1 MLKAPE
7 AISLL
12 AYTFFLLLASLALI
26 PSLPPHRTKHTAHQ
40 HLHLHQLP
48 QRHAPLTRLLSHMA
62 ANRMAARKR
71 GPNNESVRLS
81 TPEREHQENVLTS
94 IVTPDKVSEYHETY
108 KLYKKHDPALSFLQQ
123 PHTISLLIGCGVL
136 LVYYAFREQAVSD
149 LATNVKTY
157 EQAARARARAATS
170 STPSS
175 LSFSFVDRAD
185 RTVVSSSQRTH
196 GVGRSVPIVL
206 DAADAGRPLRAPAQG
221 LLARHHGPRGHLP
234 RAAGLPALPG
244 IAQWV
249 LAHLLAHPFA
259 RVTRCILYQ
268 YLLDDPSG
276 ADMFRSN
283 DCAQT
288 VDDARQLLAYY
299 DPALGK
305 PLPEVSYAEDCR
317 FYTPENPH
325 NKFANI
331 WVRLST
337 LPTWISAMASL
348 TSCRRLVAC
357 GARSLHCGAP
367 PRLVGQGSADA
378 RCVRVLG
385 TQHHVRVL

>member
-1 MLKAPE
+1 MMMPRLRHEPRSERERESGAHEQHTNTKRRCSRRLRPFPY
-7 AISLL
+7 SRTL
-12 AYTFFLLLASLALI
+12 FSCCSPPLALI

-48 QRHAPLTRLLSHMA
+48 QRHAPFTRLVSHMA

-244 IAQWV
+244 IAQ
-249 LAHLLAHPFA
+249 L
-259 RVTRCILYQ
+259 
-268 YLLDDPSG
+268 
-276 ADMFRSN
+276 
-283 DCAQT
+283 
-288 VDDARQLLAYY
+288 
-299 DPALGK
+299 
-305 PLPEVSYAEDCR
+305 
-317 FYTPENPH
+317 
-325 NKFANI
+325 
-331 WVRLST
+331 
-337 LPTWISAMASL
+337 
-348 TSCRRLVAC
+348 
-357 GARSLHCGAP
+357 GARSLTCSLTCSLAS
-367 PRLVGQGSADA
+367 LVAFSINICLMIRAGLICFVRMIARSCAADG
-378 RCVRVLG
+378 R
-385 TQHHVRVL
+385 